1 MAKDNSKKQRPI
13 FSKRYF
19 PVEVAVFE
27 HRNGD
32 DKLNHS
38 VILRRSFRRDPE
50 ADWETTE
57 YLSAQDLLP
66 AAKLLSEA
74 FEAVQRR
81 LQQAFREGREA
92 TSETVEA
99 ADIPY

>member
-1 MAKDNSKKQRPI
+1 MAQDNGKKQRPV

-19 PVEVAVFE
+19 PVQVAVFE
-27 HRNGD
+27 HKNAE

-50 ADWETTE
+50 SEWETTE

-74 FEAVQRR
+74 YSFVQKR
-81 LQQAFREGREA
+81 LQQAFQQGRAE
-92 TSETVEA
+92 SQEELVA
-99 ADIPY
+99 ADVPF